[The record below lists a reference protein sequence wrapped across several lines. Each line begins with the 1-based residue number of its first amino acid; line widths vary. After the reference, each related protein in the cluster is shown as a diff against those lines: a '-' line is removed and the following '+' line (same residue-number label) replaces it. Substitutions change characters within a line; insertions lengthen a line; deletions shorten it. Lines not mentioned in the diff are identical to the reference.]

1 MTCSAIISRN
11 GCPSLDL
18 IKGMEATFGP
28 LGGWVVGLFR
38 RCNRRAV
45 GLLGRWPALVGNAKQ
60 QQKRS
65 KARHSTKQQCIATK
79 SESKRIKVKKANNEA
94 KRCKTKSKANRN
106 KAKQSRTNKR
116 QHTKQINKKK
126 DTRRPANENTNPPK
140 HKQTATH
147 KRKRQPLSGCPIF
160 NFPGSRGYGFGAE
173 STRKA

>member
-11 GCPSLDL
+11 GCPTLDL
-18 IKGMEATFGP
+18 IKGMEATFGSLARWPVGP
-28 LGGWVVGLFR
+28 LARWPVGPFARLPVGLFR

-94 KRCKTKSKANRN
+94 KRCKTKNKANRN

-126 DTRRPANENTNPPK
+126 THGDQQMRTPTPPSTN
-140 HKQTATH
+140 
-147 KRKRQPLSGCPIF
+147 KRQHTSGNVNP
-160 NFPGSRGYGFGAE
+160 
-173 STRKA
+173 